1 MAAARCKAGLIVLGL
16 LAAASGFLQLTA
28 PPALEEAAAAWLVLP
43 DTVNDCAG
51 SAVRFCQNEAC
62 GRRVVGGSADE
73 RCAACGGPLGDLAPA
88 ETKLLPAGTRI
99 LRRLYAPPG
108 GLPFTVTVVFGDR
121 ERRSIH
127 RPQVCLVGQG
137 YAITDER
144 VLGVPLPGRAPL
156 PVTLLNVT
164 RRRPADDAGAASEQ
178 TATAYWFVNSKGQ
191 ETPRHFTRLWW
202 TAWDGVVRN
211 ERPRWAYVMAADAAR
226 GTSDRLLRF
235 IAALYPHLRP
245 PPAPSAA
252 E

>member
-28 PPALEEAAAAWLVLP
+28 PPAIEEAAAAWLVLP
-43 DTVNDCAG
+43 ATVNDCAG

-73 RCAACGGPLGDLAPA
+73 RCPACGGPLGDLAPA

-127 RPQVCLVGQG
+127 RPQGEDLLDVLAGFLLRLLG
-137 YAITDER
+137 ITVAVDPEGT
-144 VLGVPLPGRAPL
+144 VHLGWHLGNECAHDL
-156 PVTLLNVT
+156 FGHSQLGL
-164 RRRPADDAGAASEQ
+164 AGACQCRVHGAGGIQ
-178 TATAYWFVNSKGQ
+178 
-191 ETPRHFTRLWW
+191 
-202 TAWDGVVRN
+202 N
-211 ERPRWAYVMAADAAR
+211 EGYV
-226 GTSDRLLRF
+226 GL
-235 IAALYPHLRP
+235 
-245 PPAPSAA
+245 